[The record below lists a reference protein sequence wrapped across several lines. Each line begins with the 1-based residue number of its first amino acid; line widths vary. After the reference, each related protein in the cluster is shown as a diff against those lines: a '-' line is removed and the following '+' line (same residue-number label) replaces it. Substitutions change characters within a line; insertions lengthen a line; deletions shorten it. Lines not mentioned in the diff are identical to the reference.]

1 MNEIRELKYTD
12 ILVKGTV
19 GKKSIERERGSK
31 EERDREKEVQSCH
44 PIPRS
49 Q

>member
-1 MNEIRELKYTD
+1 MD
-12 ILVKGTV
+12 ISVKGTV
-19 GKKSIERERGSK
+19 GKKSIEREREEGSK